1 MKKIYR
7 KPKVFIGSTIES
19 ISYTEALTKLFSND
33 EIDIVTWN
41 LHFES
46 TENTSTFA
54 QLNSLINYDFGIII
68 FTPDDKLRH
77 RDKNYNTPRDN
88 TIFELGLLIG
98 YLGEKRVFPI
108 VPNNSDLKLPSD
120 LLGINTCKFD
130 FSAENRITLKERQ
143 KSLQNAYFDIKD
155 KIITYGPKDCIL
167 IHDKIML
174 NKNETKLKFKIGFTG
189 PNSMINVKLTL
200 NLLKIYKDKKGY
212 YGREWTGLNLAKDE
226 IPEIRLSWNLT
237 HKIINS
243 KKQIKNGTTVILNE
257 KSKLLELLSVT
268 KEECIQ
274 TLKEQTNYRIR
285 LDVNGY
291 NSATMEPL
299 HATKIFTFNDIY
311 KGDFARFYE
320 MNESGEII
328 YNTIDWLKFPMFNKE
343 Q

>member
-19 ISYTEALTKLFSND
+19 ISYTEALTKLFSKD

-46 TENTSTFA
+46 TDYASTFA
-54 QLNSLINYDFGIII
+54 QLNNLKNYDFGIII

-77 RDKNYNTPRDN
+77 RDKNYDTPRDN

-108 VPNNSDLKLPSD
+108 IPNNSDLKLPSD

-130 FSAENRITLKERQ
+130 FSTESRLTLKERQ
-143 KSLQNAYFDIKD
+143 IALQDAYFDIKD
-155 KIITYGPKDCIL
+155 KIISRGPKDCIL

-174 NKNETKLKFKIGFTG
+174 NKIDTKIKFKIGFTG

-200 NLLKIYKDKKGY
+200 NLIKIYKDENGY
-212 YGREWTGLNLAKDE
+212 YGREWTELKLSKVE

-237 HKIINS
+237 HKISNPKALI
-243 KKQIKNGTTVILNE
+243 KKGTIVTTNE
-257 KSKLLELLSVT
+257 KSILLELLT
-268 KEECIQ
+268 AKEKTFLQ
-274 TLKEQTNYRIR
+274 NLKALTNYRIR
-285 LDVNGY
+285 LDLNGY
-291 NSATMEPL
+291 NSATMEPV
-299 HATKIFTFNDIY
+299 HATRIFKFNDIF

-328 YNTIDWLKFPMFNKE
+328 NNTIDWLKFPMFNKE